1 MSARTRGVTAHQHR
15 IRSRTGSFATFE
27 RRFKPIERED
37 GESLLWDIHERRPGD
52 DYRHWWT
59 VIDCDG
65 RLYLTP
71 GFRFVDRF
79 AYVRCAVAWTDDEE
93 QQPGYLYSA

>member
-1 MSARTRGVTAHQHR
+1 MTARQHR
-15 IRSRTGSFATFE
+15 IRTGSFSTFE
-27 RRFKPIERED
+27 RRFKPIERRD
-37 GESLLWDIHERRPGD
+37 CTILWATHERRPDD

-71 GFRFVDRF
+71 GFRFVNRF
-79 AYVRCAVAWTDDEE
+79 AYVRCAVAWTDADE
-93 QQPGYLYSA
+93 QQPDYLYGA